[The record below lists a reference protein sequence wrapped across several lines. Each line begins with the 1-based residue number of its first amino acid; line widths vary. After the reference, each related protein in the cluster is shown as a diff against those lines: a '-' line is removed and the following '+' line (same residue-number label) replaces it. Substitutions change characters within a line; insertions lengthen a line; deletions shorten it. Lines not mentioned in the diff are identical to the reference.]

1 MDGKILLLD
10 KSKLDREKIKYII
23 SEIGNFEVIDFGSAL
38 ELGSMQVS
46 LAIFALII
54 IEIDFPTEKDSFSLI
69 STIRS
74 GPDTKSIPIIVIT
87 KPNSPQIKNIT
98 QKYSVND
105 YIEKPVSPA
114 RLKSSICSM
123 VRIEAKFKYIVNE
136 TAKIIMS
143 FEEYFAKDI
152 YMSKRTKQH
161 LSIVLITLV
170 KSKEEKLLGSS
181 SNYIDNLQL
190 KEKAYSTAIVK
201 VKQSLR
207 ITDYAILNNK
217 DIIIVLPNTNLSGA
231 KVVNTKITAN
241 IDESLTKIN
250 LRFNDLFFCTT
261 VTYPEEGSDFQSLMA
276 AALKKVSDKE
286 MLEKFT
292 NILDNNKFNAGSSY
306 TKYKKYNPRS
316 F

>member
-74 GPDTKSIPIIVIT
+74 SPETKSIPIIVIT
-87 KPNSPQIKNIT
+87 KPNNPQIKNVT

-241 IDESLTKIN
+241 IDESLTEIN

-292 NILDNNKFNAGSSY
+292 NILDNNKFNVGSSY

>member
-10 KSKLDREKIKYII
+10 KSRLDREKIKYII
-23 SEIGNFEVIDFGSAL
+23 SEIGNFEITEVQSVQ
-38 ELGSMQVS
+38 ELYYMHDSLVS
-46 LAIFALII
+46 FSLVI
-54 IEIDFPTEKDSFSLI
+54 IEIDYPMEKESFSLI
-69 STIRS
+69 SSIRS
-74 GPDTKSIPIIVIT
+74 SPETKSLPIIVIT
-87 KPNSPQIKNIT
+87 KPNNPQIKNAVH
-98 QKYSVND
+98 KYSVSD
-105 YIEKPVSPA
+105 YMEKPVNPS
-114 RLKSSICSM
+114 RLQSSIRSM

-136 TAKIIMS
+136 SAKIIMS

-161 LSIVLITLV
+161 LSIVLITMV
-170 KSKEEKLLGSS
+170 KSTEEKLLGSS
-181 SNYIDNLQL
+181 SNYIENLQL

-231 KVVNTKITAN
+231 KVVNTKIAAN
-241 IDESLTKIN
+241 IDESLSEIN
-250 LRFNDLFFCTT
+250 LKFNDLFFCTT

-292 NILDNNKFNAGSSY
+292 NILDNNKLNVSSSY
-306 TKYKKYNPRS
+306 SKYKKYDPRN